1 VRVGLIGA
9 TGFIGRH
16 LERALRDRGD
26 DVVTASLRD
35 PSAAATTLAGCDAI
49 VNLAGEPIAQRWNER
64 VKAAI
69 AASRIDAPRALI
81 DALAAL
87 PQRPSA
93 YISASAVGYYGT
105 SETATFTEESA
116 PGSDFLADVCKGWE
130 REALRAQEFGMRVAL
145 VRTGIALGD
154 GGALAQM
161 LPPFKLGAGGIIGN
175 GKQWMSW
182 VHVDDVVGVYLLA
195 LDGTNGALNATAP
208 QPVTNSQFTKAL
220 GRAVHRPTILPTP
233 TFALRALLGEG
244 ADMLLQGQKVLP
256 ARTQAQ
262 GYRFRFTDLDAAL
275 ADIVT

>member
-1 VRVGLIGA
+1 MRVGLIGA

-16 LERALRDRGD
+16 LQQALRARGD
-26 DVVTASLRD
+26 ELVTASLRD
-35 PSAAATTLAGCDAI
+35 PKAAAAQVAACDAV
-49 VNLAGEPIAQRWNER
+49 VNLAGEPIAQRWNEQ

-69 AASRIDAPRALI
+69 ASSRIDAPRALI

-93 YISASAVGYYGT
+93 YISASAIGYYGT

-182 VHVDDVVGVYLLA
+182 VHVDDVAGVYLLA
-195 LDGTNGALNATAP
+195 LDGASGALNATAP
-208 QPVTNSQFTKAL
+208 APVTNAQFTKAL

-233 TFALRALLGEG
+233 TFALRAILGEG

-275 ADIVT
+275 ANIVA